1 MGWEWTPTRRQT
13 IRQSEGDQSN
23 STSGELVGSSGGKC
37 VGRTGYVG
45 CPVCVQAWSSPP
57 LPSLM
62 GGGCA
67 LLEVLPLPLL
77 RLKGHF
83 LAQWEQSPPPPDGGH
98 TLTRLPRHPT
108 SWPPSWGQTASAGAA
123 QGGVCFWWARPF
135 VSLSCPDS
143 LGSLLCRAHTVPS
156 RALTDRGAGFPSC
169 TSQRSGIVDVKCSRS
184 GLGRDP
190 RRPRNKPPTRT
201 KRHLGTR
208 GPRE

>member
-37 VGRTGYVG
+37 VGCTGYVG

-57 LPSLM
+57 LPSLL

-83 LAQWEQSPPPPDGGH
+83 LAQWEQSPPPTRWGSHPDQAPTSPH
-98 TLTRLPRHPT
+98 ILATLVGTDSQCWCCSRGRLLLVGETLCLLVLPRQP
-108 SWPPSWGQTASAGAA
+108 GEFA
-123 QGGVCFWWARPF
+123 
-135 VSLSCPDS
+135 
-143 LGSLLCRAHTVPS
+143 VPS
-156 RALTDRGAGFPSC
+156 PYCPLTGSY
-169 TSQRSGIVDVKCSRS
+169 RSGCWVPVLHVTALRNCGREVLPQWAGQGPTAATKQTTHQNEEAS
-184 GLGRDP
+184 GD
-190 RRPRNKPPTRT
+190 
-201 KRHLGTR
+201 
-208 GPRE
+208 